1 LALSSNAGDSNFAFG
16 NSALRNNTTGAN
28 NIAIG
33 ECALA
38 TNISGSANVAIGD
51 RALRFTNNIGSIGL
65 GPGAGSYNSNINSGI
80 SIGCNAGFNVN
91 GASNIA
97 IGVGA
102 LSLGDGLTGSNN
114 IAIGSSAGV
123 TINGN
128 ENIHIGSASGAGSV
142 GSGSI
147 PHNYNVGI
155 GSNSL
160 VSSING
166 CNVAIG
172 TYALYNVTFGGGN
185 IAIGV
190 EALRN
195 FNGTGTKP
203 ANDNIA
209 IGYQALRNSQTMG
222 SGSLGN
228 IAIGNNAGPAN
239 SGATDSYNSIYL
251 GSMENLWVQSGVV
264 IANTIFLGDPSLQ
277 HIYTNA
283 TLQVLS
289 DQRDK
294 TDIVDIPVGLEF
306 IRDIRPV
313 KFTWNTRD
321 GAKGGIQEG
330 GFIAQELKEVV
341 DRYEINEWLKLV
353 DDRTPEQ
360 LKITPAK
367 LIPMIVKA
375 IQTLADQDD
384 KELAELTLELE
395 ELKKKI
401 G

>member
-1 LALSSNAGDSNFAFG
+1 LALSSNAGNSNFAFG

-38 TNISGSANVAIGD
+38 TNISGSGNVAIGD
-51 RALRFTNNIGSIGL
+51 QALRFTNNIGSIGL
-65 GPGAGSYNSNINSGI
+65 GSRAGAIYSNINSGI
-80 SIGCNAGFNVN
+80 SIGTGAGSIVN

-97 IGVGA
+97 IGNCAFGI
-102 LSLGDGLTGSNN
+102 GDSVTGSNN
-114 IAIGSSAGV
+114 IVIG
-123 TINGN
+123 
-128 ENIHIGSASGAGSV
+128 SGAGWALLGDENTVIGANAGSRPTTYQSLPRSYDV
-142 GSGSI
+142 VIGSFAAPKGSG
-147 PHNYNVGI
+147 
-155 GSNSL
+155 L
-160 VSSING
+160 
-166 CNVAIG
+166 NVAIG
-172 TYALYNVTFGGGN
+172 CRTLANLDYGYGNIAIGTETLSSLNKNSPVQPNDNIVIGYRALYSMQTYDVSGGN
-185 IAIGV
+185 IAIGH
-190 EALRN
+190 
-195 FNGTGTKP
+195 
-203 ANDNIA
+203 
-209 IGYQALRNSQTMG
+209 
-222 SGSLGN
+222 
-228 IAIGNNAGPAN
+228 NAGFDV
-239 SGATDSYNSIYL
+239 SSSYNSIYL
-251 GSMENLWVQSGVV
+251 GSMQPEVATKRLG
-264 IANTIFLGDPSLQ
+264 NTICLGDPSLQ
-277 HIYTNA
+277 NIYTNA

-321 GAKGGIQEG
+321 GAKVGIQEG